1 MTSDKWQCNTV
12 VTLPSVTCHL
22 SPVTSSIADY
32 FTLLKP
38 GVMSLV
44 VFTGATGL
52 WLAPIH
58 IHPFLQIIAI
68 LCIALASG
76 AGAAINMYYDHDID
90 ALMKRTASRPIPAG
104 RIAKDDALALG
115 LMLSVTS
122 VGLMGLALNWVAAAW
137 LAFAIFF
144 YAVIY
149 TMLLKRAT
157 PHNIVIGG
165 AAGAFPAVIGW
176 AAATGDAW
184 AITPWLL
191 FLIVFIWTPSH
202 FWALA
207 LYRHDDYAKANVPM
221 LPVTH
226 GLTRTKREIFIYS
239 LLLAVSSLSPL
250 WLSEVGMVYGVVAAA
265 LGVNYLFH
273 AWRVLRLDIPKDAM
287 RLFGF
292 SILYLFIL
300 FGALL
305 VDRLIAPLLIS
316 G

>member
-1 MTSDKWQCNTV
+1 MAITKAELGAD
-12 VTLPSVTCHL
+12 
-22 SPVTSSIADY
+22 SSIGDY

-52 WLAPIH
+52 WLAPVH
-58 IHPFLQIIAI
+58 IHPFLQVIAI

-76 AGAAINMYYDHDID
+76 AGGAINMYYDHDID
-90 ALMKRTASRPIPAG
+90 ALMKRTASRPVPAG
-104 RIAKDDALALG
+104 RIAKDDALVMG
-115 LMLSVTS
+115 LVLSITS
-122 VGLMGLALNWVAAAW
+122 VGLMGLALNWIAAAW

-144 YAVIY
+144 YTVIY
-149 TMLLKRAT
+149 TMLLKRST

-184 AITPWLL
+184 AVTPWLL

-207 LYRHDDYAKANVPM
+207 LYRHDDYAKARVPM

-226 GLTRTKREIFIYS
+226 GLVRTKREIFIYS
-239 LLLAVSSLSPL
+239 LLLVASSLTPL
-250 WLSEVGMVYGVVAAA
+250 WFSDVGVVYGVVATA
-265 LGVNYLFH
+265 LGVNYLWH
-273 AWRVLRLDIPKDAM
+273 AWRVLRSDVPKDAM

-305 VDRLIAPLLIS
+305 TDRFIAPLLIS
-316 G
+316 A